1 MDAVASRKLA
11 GGKLVIA
18 THNKGKLV
26 EIAELLRP
34 FGLACESAGA
44 LGVAEPDETGTSFEA
59 NAELKAR
66 HACAATGL
74 PALADDS
81 GLCVDALDGDPGVYT
96 ANWAGPKRDWMR
108 AMRMVEA
115 ALDTGGDKAA
125 DRRAHFVAVLAL
137 AWPDGHL
144 EIFRGEVAGALV
156 WPPRGTSGF
165 GYDPMF
171 VPDGHDVTFG
181 EMDPAQKHKISHR
194 AVAFEK
200 FKTACLVR
208 A

>member
-1 MDAVASRKLA
+1 MDALAPRKLA
-11 GGKLVIA
+11 GDKLVIA

-26 EIAELLRP
+26 EIAALIAP
-34 FGLACESAGA
+34 FGLDCVSAGA

-81 GLCVDALDGDPGVYT
+81 GLCVDALHGDPGVYT
-96 ANWAGPKRDWMR
+96 ANWAGPKRDWKR

-115 ALDTGGDKAA
+115 ALDGAS

-137 AWPDGHL
+137 AWPDGHV
-144 EIFRGEVAGALV
+144 EIFRGEAAGALV
-156 WPPRGTSGF
+156 WPPRGERGF

-171 VPDGHDVTFG
+171 VPDGHDVTFA
-181 EMDPAQKHKISHR
+181 EMDPHLKHAISHR

>member
-1 MDAVASRKLA
+1 MDALAPRKLA
-11 GGKLVIA
+11 GDKLVIA

-26 EIAELLRP
+26 EIAALIAP
-34 FGLACESAGA
+34 FGLDCVSAGA

-81 GLCVDALDGDPGVYT
+81 GLCVDALHGDPGVYT
-96 ANWAGPKRDWMR
+96 ANWAGPKRDWKR

-115 ALDTGGDKAA
+115 ALDGGA

-137 AWPDGHL
+137 AWPDGHV
-144 EIFRGEVAGALV
+144 EIFRGEAAGALV
-156 WPPRGTSGF
+156 WPPRGERGF

-171 VPDGHDVTFG
+171 VPDGHDVTFA
-181 EMDPAQKHKISHR
+181 EMDPHLKHAISHR